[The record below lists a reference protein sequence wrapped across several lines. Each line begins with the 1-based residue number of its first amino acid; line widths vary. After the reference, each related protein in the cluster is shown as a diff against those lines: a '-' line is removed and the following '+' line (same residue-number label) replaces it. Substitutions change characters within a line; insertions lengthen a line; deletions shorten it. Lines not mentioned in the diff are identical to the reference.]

1 MIIKKRSFFSVYTI
15 IFSLALKK
23 CNFKMK
29 VYFSLK
35 IVVGY
40 EYLKFNMRG
49 FIMTRYSGKN

>member
-1 MIIKKRSFFSVYTI
+1 MIIKKISFFSVYTT

-29 VYFSLK
+29 VYFSLT

-40 EYLKFNMRG
+40 EYFKFNVRG